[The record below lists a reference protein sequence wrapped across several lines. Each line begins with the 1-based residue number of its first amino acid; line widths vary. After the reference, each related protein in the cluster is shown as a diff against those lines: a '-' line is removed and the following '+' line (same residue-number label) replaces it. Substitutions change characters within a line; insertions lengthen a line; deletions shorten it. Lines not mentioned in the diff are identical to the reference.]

1 MAKNSKTTKTAP
13 KSAPKSAAKK
23 SEKSTTSPAAKA
35 KEGVAKVKAKEA
47 EMSAPR
53 KTWSDTAKAP
63 KGTVMDACIELMRKP
78 GGCGIKDFQEVLGF
92 NLPSMAVVRAAE
104 KKGYKAT
111 FAKEPGSRTVYKA
124 TGSAK

>member
-1 MAKNSKTTKTAP
+1 MAKNSKATKATKTP
-13 KSAPKSAAKK
+13 KT
-23 SEKSTTSPAAKA
+23 STKTDKP
-35 KEGVAKVKAKEA
+35 VAKTSTKPVET
-47 EMSAPR
+47 APR

-63 KGTVMDACIELMRKP
+63 KTGRTVMDECIELMRKP

-104 KKGYKAT
+104 KRGYKAT
-111 FAKEPGSRTVYKA
+111 ATKEQGSRTVYKA